1 MLSVS
6 EYNPHLQ
13 TGKLRPLMLCLT
25 EVTQEEGC
33 VTLGTR
39 NLQSLHC
46 SAVLEHL

>member
-25 EVTQEEGC
+25 EVTQEERRLCHTGHKEPSEPA
-33 VTLGTR
+33 
-39 NLQSLHC
+39 LQRC
-46 SAVLEHL
+46 A